1 MAGRILKADILDAAA
16 ALLDDGG
23 LPALAMRR
31 IATRLGVQQ
40 SALYWHFDNK
50 QQLLGAL
57 ADHLLAGLPAPGG
70 RDWPGRITTL
80 SERLRDRLL
89 AHRDGAELVATA
101 YAFGLGGDAPRQ
113 AYLRELTGAGLPH
126 DDAQIATSV
135 LVHYVLG
142 HVTSEQQQHQAAEL
156 GAIDPA
162 IARDGNGA
170 SCGTTTDGSTFRDGI
185 DLILGGIR
193 AKLTSVRRDP

>member
-57 ADHLLAGLPAPGG
+57 ADRILTEFTATSPRH
-70 RDWPGRITTL
+70 RDWQERVTVL
-80 SERLRDRLL
+80 SERLRRALL

-113 AYLRELTGAGLPH
+113 AYLRALTGAGLPPE
-126 DDAQIATSV
+126 DARIATSV

-142 HVTSEQQQHQAAEL
+142 YVTSEQQQRQAAEL
-156 GAIDPA
+156 GAIDPD
-162 IARDGNGA
+162 ISRGGDDARSAAAPSAEAG
-170 SCGTTTDGSTFRDGI
+170 FHDGI
-185 DLILGGIR
+185 ALILGGIR
-193 AKLTSVRRDP
+193 LPARDG